1 MQPSFE
7 DEPRCLAG
15 AFGAAWDAGQTQYAG
30 LMEELNRRAGRLQQ
44 LEQTLHERALDLEF
58 RRIRIQELE
67 EIVAAQEL
75 SLARLEEKV
84 LRFEREFQGHPPAA
98 PEPGPRLSAPRA
110 ELPLLIR
117 IKERPPRPAA

>member
-1 MQPSFE
+1 
-7 DEPRCLAG
+7 
-15 AFGAAWDAGQTQYAG
+15 
-30 LMEELNRRAGRLQQ
+30 MEELSRRADRLQQ
-44 LEQTLHERALDLEF
+44 MEQTLHERSLDLEF

-84 LRFEREFQGHPPAA
+84 LRFEREFQGHPAGAA
-98 PEPGPRLSAPRA
+98 PQPAERPSTPHA

-117 IKERPPRPAA
+117 IKERPQPPKT